1 MPEMPNQVI
10 SYEQVIDEFEAM
22 TKDAESV
29 QRKILKEILER
40 NSGTEYLQKWNLN
53 GRIDDP
59 QHFKSCVPLVTHAD
73 LEPYIQRIADGDTS
87 PVLTA
92 DCIPWISFSSGTT
105 NGKRKLIPFNKDL
118 LASTFQIYYISGAY
132 RSRLFPIKPGG
143 RVLEFVYGSKQSYTK
158 GGLLASTA
166 TSNVYHSESFKL
178 YKKNIQILGCS
189 PDEVIFGS
197 DSRQSM
203 YCHLLCGLLYSNE
216 VQYMSSTFSYSI
228 VEAFRTFE
236 QVWQQLCDD
245 IREGR
250 LNEQITVPP
259 MRAAVSNLL
268 KPDPDL
274 ADAIYEKCMNIGNWH
289 GVIPKIWPNAK
300 YIISI
305 MTGAMEPYLKK
316 LRHYAGNLPLLASE
330 YGSTEGWIG
339 ANIDPT
345 SSPENTIFTVVPNI
359 GYFEFI
365 PLHLRLGDS
374 KLGESVATADYIES
388 EPVSLTEVKVGQQYE
403 VVLTTFAGLYR
414 YRLGDV
420 VRVTGFY
427 NSSPQLQFICRRNL
441 LLTVNID
448 KTTEKDLQI
457 SVDKATELLKEEN
470 VDLVDF
476 TSYADL
482 STEPGHYVIFWELSD
497 TLNEEILKRCCSTM
511 DETFIDPGYLGSR
524 KAKTI
529 GPLEIRIVGKGTFRK
544 IIDHYMIRG
553 GAVNQFK
560 IPRCIS
566 TRQELLDILNKN
578 VIQTCFSTLFS

>member
-87 PVLTA
+87 PILTA
-92 DCIPWISFSSGTT
+92 DCIPWISF
-105 NGKRKLIPFNKDL
+105 
-118 LASTFQIYYISGAY
+118 
-132 RSRLFPIKPGG
+132 RLFPIKPGG

-197 DSRQSM
+197 DSWQSM

-245 IREGR
+245 IRKGR

-403 VVLTTFAGLYR
+403 VVLTTFAEY
-414 YRLGDV
+414 
-420 VRVTGFY
+420 
-427 NSSPQLQFICRRNL
+427 
-441 LLTVNID
+441 LTTVAAF
-448 KTTEKDLQI
+448 L
-457 SVDKATELLKEEN
+457 A
-470 VDLVDF
+470 
-476 TSYADL
+476 
-482 STEPGHYVIFWELSD
+482 VI
-497 TLNEEILKRCCSTM
+497 
-511 DETFIDPGYLGSR
+511 G
-524 KAKTI
+524 
-529 GPLEIRIVGKGTFRK
+529 
-544 IIDHYMIRG
+544 
-553 GAVNQFK
+553 
-560 IPRCIS
+560 
-566 TRQELLDILNKN
+566 
-578 VIQTCFSTLFS
+578 

>member
-1 MPEMPNQVI
+1 MPEMPNPVI
-10 SYEQVIDEFEAM
+10 SYEQVIDEFEKM

-29 QRKILKEILER
+29 QRKILKEILEH

-59 QHFKSCVPLVTHAD
+59 QHFKSCVPLVTYAD
-73 LEPYIQRIADGDTS
+73 LDPYIQRIADGDTS
-87 PVLTA
+87 PVLTR
-92 DCIPWISFSSGTT
+92 DPIHLMSFSSGTT
-105 NGKRKLIPFNKDL
+105 NGKRKQLPFNKDL

-132 RSRLFPIKPGG
+132 RSRLFSIKPGG
-143 RVLEFVYGSKQSYTK
+143 RVLEFVYGSNQSYTK

-166 TSNVYHSESFKL
+166 TSNVYRSDSFKL
-178 YKKNIQILGCS
+178 YKENIQILGCS

-259 MRAAVSNLL
+259 MRAAVSKLL

-274 ADAIYEKCMNIGNWH
+274 ADAIYEKCKNIGNWY

-305 MTGAMEPYLKK
+305 MTGAMEPYLRK

-330 YGSTEGWIG
+330 YGATEGWIG
-339 ANIDPT
+339 ANIDPR

-365 PLHLRLGDS
+365 PLHLRLGDW
-374 KLGESVATADYIES
+374 KLDKNVATADYIES

-420 VRVTGFY
+420 VKVTGFY

-497 TLNEEILKRCCSTM
+497 RLNEEILKRCCSIM

-529 GPLEIRIVGKGTFRK
+529 GPLEIRIVEKGTFRK
-544 IIDHYMIRG
+544 IIDYYMSRG

-566 TRQELLDILNKN
+566 FSQDLLDILNKN